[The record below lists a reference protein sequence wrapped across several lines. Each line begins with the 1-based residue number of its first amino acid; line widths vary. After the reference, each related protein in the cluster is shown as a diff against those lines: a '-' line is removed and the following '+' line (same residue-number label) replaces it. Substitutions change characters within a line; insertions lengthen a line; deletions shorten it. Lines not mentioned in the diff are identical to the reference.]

1 MELQTEKEKLQI
13 EEFRAILEKIA
24 GWSSILILFVC
35 VIITFFY
42 FTLKNKN
49 KNKSKSTKDFYSN
62 ISIKDNQVIRILLFV
77 IMFNLIIPL
86 VGSLI
91 IYYSLKSYYE
101 EINTDKIEKFK
112 NIAEII
118 NGLSINCILILS
130 VFFIVIIKEH
140 NQGRLVGRLI

>member
-1 MELQTEKEKLQI
+1 MSI
-13 EEFRAILEKIA
+13 EEVEKFHKILQKIA
-24 GWSSILILFVC
+24 GWSSVLILFVC

-42 FTLKNKN
+42 FAR

-77 IMFNLIIPL
+77 IIFNLIIPL
-86 VGSLI
+86 AGSLI

-101 EINTDKIEKFK
+101 EINNDKIEKFK

-118 NGLSINCILILS
+118 NGLSLIFIVILP
-130 VFFIVIIKEH
+130 VFFIFIIEEH
-140 NQGRLVGRLI
+140 IQGRLVGRLI

>member
-42 FTLKNKN
+42 FAQ

-118 NGLSINCILILS
+118 NGLSVNCILILP
-130 VFFIVIIKEH
+130 VFFIFIITEH